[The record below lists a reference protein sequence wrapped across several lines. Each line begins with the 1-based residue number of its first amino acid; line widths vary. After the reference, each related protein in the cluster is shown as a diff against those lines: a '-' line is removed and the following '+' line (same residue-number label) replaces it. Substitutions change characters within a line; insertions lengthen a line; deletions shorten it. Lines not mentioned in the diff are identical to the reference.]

1 MEDAK
6 DVGRGLGRNDAEKL
20 GEYLQSV
27 RDIET
32 RISKEEQWLDVPKSR
47 PATLPEEPQGEVA
60 GYEEI
65 KIMYDLMIAAMQVD
79 ATRVFT
85 YRQPVESL
93 LKSFGATITG
103 HNMSHYTSGDRKTVS
118 QTRDQKQ
125 SELLAYFIDRL
136 KATQEADGSRLFD
149 HVSLSYG
156 SNINSIHYLTN
167 CPTIISGGGAGI
179 ELGQHLVL
187 GPNTPLA
194 NLWLSLLR
202 GVGIDVA
209 THGDSSGVIKELF
222 G

>member
-1 MEDAK
+1 
-6 DVGRGLGRNDAEKL
+6 
-20 GEYLQSV
+20 
-27 RDIET
+27 
-32 RISKEEQWLDVPKSR
+32 
-47 PATLPEEPQGEVA
+47 
-60 GYEEI
+60 
-65 KIMYDLMIAAMQVD
+65 MYDLMIAAMQVD

-103 HNMSHYTSGDRKTVS
+103 HNMSHYTNGDRKSVS

-136 KATQEADGSRLFD
+136 KATRETDGSRLFD
-149 HVSLSYG
+149 HVSVSYG

-167 CPTIISGGGAGI
+167 CPTIITGGGAGI

-202 GVGIDVA
+202 GVGMDVA
-209 THGDSSGVIKELF
+209 SHGDSSGVIKELF
-222 G
+222 A